1 MDKNTE
7 KIVNSFSNETK
18 HLLKDN
24 LIAEYLFGST
34 AREEN
39 KELSDIDILIIVK
52 QFDYKLREALSS
64 LSSEYSINHGLYI
77 SPILKDKNIWEKNK
91 IHQTLFY
98 QEIQRDGIRLC

>member
-1 MDKNTE
+1 MNKSIE
-7 KIVNSFSNETK
+7 RIVNNFSNDTK
-18 HLLKDN
+18 KLLKDN

-34 AREEN
+34 ARAEN

>member
-1 MDKNTE
+1 MDKKTE